1 MAKVGYIMKSDLY
14 EYLEE
19 DIRWM
24 NEFGC
29 VNVFEEEF
37 VNEHTRPLW
46 KQLMV
51 SLNRGDTLVISKF
64 SNALRGS
71 RELAIFLEFCRVK
84 VIRLISIHDQID
96 SKNELFP
103 ETKPADVLLMVG
115 SLPHEALALRKS
127 ASHNTKLQKQIKQT
141 ERTTEPHARRLE
153 REQTVVNMYA
163 SGHSISDIWT
173 ASGYKSR
180 SSIFRILNKYNILLD
195 RGNHSGPLSTK
206 KEK

>member
-14 EYLEE
+14 EHL
-19 DIRWM
+19 DSDKQWM

-37 VNEHTRPLW
+37 DDEHTRPLW
-46 KQLMV
+46 KQLMI

-84 VIRLISIHDQID
+84 VIRLISIHDHID
-96 SKNELFP
+96 SQNELFP
-103 ETKPADVLLMVG
+103 ETKPSDVLLMVG

-127 ASHNTKLQKQIKQT
+127 ASHNTRLQKQIKQP
-141 ERTTEPHARRLE
+141 EKTTTPQARRLE

-180 SSIFRILNKYNILLD
+180 SSVFRILNKYNVLLD
-195 RGNHSGPLSTK
+195 RGNHSGPLPNK
-206 KEK
+206 KDK